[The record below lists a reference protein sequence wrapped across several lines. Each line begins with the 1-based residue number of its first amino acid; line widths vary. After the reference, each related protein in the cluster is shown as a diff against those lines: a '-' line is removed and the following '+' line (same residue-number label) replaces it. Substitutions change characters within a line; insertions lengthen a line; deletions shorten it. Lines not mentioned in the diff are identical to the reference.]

1 MFGVVRLRVNVFVLL
16 AVGLLIAIALGGRV
30 AAITLRPAADD
41 QLPVIA
47 VPGYHVSLF
56 TSAGAAVKN
65 PDSVAVDGNRVF
77 IDYQNVTSKT
87 GGDGKFSTVVEYNL
101 GGHELHHWSVSG
113 HSDGMRIDPAT
124 HLVWTTSNEDGN
136 PTFALIDPVA
146 NTVTPYTFPM
156 PTPHGGGYDDLY
168 FLGGKAYVAAS
179 NPQNSPNTAP
189 AVDQITLNSNHT
201 ISLKPILMGN
211 AIAADGTQLNLQD
224 PDSLT
229 TDGSGHL
236 VLVDQGDSQLI
247 TIANPG
253 TTNQPVT
260 VLSAGTQLE
269 DTVWPSG
276 VGRLL
281 VVDGGGN
288 TYWISKDTAFM
299 AGTIYSQAP
308 NDSGVSNWVGTVD
321 PSSGIITPL
330 AVGFTKATGMV
341 FVPDS
346 EGE

>member
-1 MFGVVRLRVNVFVLL
+1 
-16 AVGLLIAIALGGRV
+16 
-30 AAITLRPAADD
+30 
-41 QLPVIA
+41 
-47 VPGYHVSLF
+47 
-56 TSAGAAVKN
+56 
-65 PDSVAVDGNRVF
+65 
-77 IDYQNVTSKT
+77 
-87 GGDGKFSTVVEYNL
+87 
-101 GGHELHHWSVSG
+101 
-113 HSDGMRIDPAT
+113 MRIDPAT

-156 PTPHGGGYDDLY
+156 PTPHGGGYDDL
-168 FLGGKAYVAAS
+168 FFIGGKTYVAAS
-179 NPQNSPNTAP
+179 NPSNSPNTAP

-260 VLSAGTQLE
+260 VLSVGTQLE

-288 TYWISKDTAFM
+288 TYWISKDTAFV

-330 AVGFTKATGMV
+330 AVGFTKATGLV